1 MKTSS
6 ASTPIKEIEAFVFG
20 PQSSRFWM
28 LRKHINS
35 MTKYELERLP
45 FHAWNCIS
53 LVLGNR
59 TVDLVIKDDN

>member
-1 MKTSS
+1 
-6 ASTPIKEIEAFVFG
+6 
-20 PQSSRFWM
+20 M

-59 TVDLVIKDDN
+59 TVDLVIKDNN